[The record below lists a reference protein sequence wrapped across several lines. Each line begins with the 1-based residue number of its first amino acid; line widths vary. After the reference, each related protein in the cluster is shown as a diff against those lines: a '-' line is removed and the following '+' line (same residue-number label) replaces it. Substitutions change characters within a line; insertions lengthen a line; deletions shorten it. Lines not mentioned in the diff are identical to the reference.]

1 MVSKIIWENFL
12 TKECFPNLYFV
23 KIAIYLSLYHC
34 DSLNKMNKKLF
45 HYYSIK
51 ILWMV
56 ILSKILSFNKGLV
69 HICTTI
75 QIKNEKIINK
85 VKLVTKICN

>member
-1 MVSKIIWENFL
+1 MVSKIIWENFQ

-23 KIAIYLSLYHC
+23 KKKAIYLSLYHC

-56 ILSKILSFNKGLV
+56 ILSKILSFNKGLGTY
-69 HICTTI
+69 CTTI
-75 QIKNEKIINK
+75 QMKNEK
-85 VKLVTKICN
+85 L

>member
-1 MVSKIIWENFL
+1 MVSKIIRENFL
-12 TKECFPNLYFV
+12 TKKCFPNLYFV
-23 KIAIYLSLYHC
+23 KKKVIYLSLYQC

-56 ILSKILSFNKGLV
+56 ILSKIFLLIRV
-69 HICTTI
+69 WYHICTTI
-75 QIKNEKIINK
+75 QMKNEK
-85 VKLVTKICN
+85 L